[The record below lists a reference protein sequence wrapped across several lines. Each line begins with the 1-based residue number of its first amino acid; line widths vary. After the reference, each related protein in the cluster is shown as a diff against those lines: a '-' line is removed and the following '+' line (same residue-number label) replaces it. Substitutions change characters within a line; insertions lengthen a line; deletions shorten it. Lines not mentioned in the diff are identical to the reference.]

1 MATEAAE
8 TDNSFRFSQGCV
20 ATPHHLGSA
29 AGARVL
35 ANGGNA
41 VDAAVAANLVLAV
54 VTPYHCGVGGDL
66 VAVVHHGSTSAV
78 TSIGA
83 APSGAT
89 IDAITAAIAAG
100 HGSDLTRPYRHGMPA
115 AGALPVTVPGA
126 VAGWFHLLEKFGS
139 QSFGTVAAEAIR
151 LARDGFLVSP
161 HGAAH
166 VEASRAL
173 LGHRRDWVAMFGDM
187 RAGQRFV
194 QHDLAASLTALA
206 EDGPDA
212 FYNGAIGQR
221 IVETLGAQGST
232 MSIDDFA
239 AHNVTQPT
247 LIEGSF
253 RGRRV
258 VELPPPSQGITALTA
273 LGILD
278 RFEPSGDLIQA
289 SHLAIE
295 ASRAAFVER
304 ERHLADVGRS
314 AVATGPD
321 AADLDELAATI
332 DPERAA
338 PDRIASAMQGGTAY
352 FAAAD
357 NDGLA
362 ISLSQSNFMAF
373 GSGVAV
379 EGTGIGL
386 HNRGAHFTLEHDHP
400 NAIAPGKRPLHTLI
414 PAMVFDGDRLEYVI
428 GTMGGDAQVVI
439 QVQLLASLID
449 RGMDVRSAVEE
460 PRWLVELGA
469 DVIQVE
475 GLTDRAVVDAWTNLG
490 HRTEWIADRD
500 HRAGHAQIIQVFN
513 DGFAAAADPRAEGF
527 AAGW

>member
-1 MATEAAE
+1 M
-8 TDNSFRFSQGCV
+8 TDDALRFTRGCV

-35 ANGGNA
+35 ASGGNA

-66 VAVVHHGSTSAV
+66 VAIVHDGATSAV

-83 APSGAT
+83 APQGAT
-89 IDAITAAIAAG
+89 AGAIEAAIAAG
-100 HGSDLTRPYRHGMPA
+100 HGSNRSQPHRNGMPA
-115 AGALPVTVPGA
+115 DGALPVTVPGA
-126 VAGWFHLLEKFGS
+126 VAGWFHLLEQFGS
-139 QSFGTVAAEAIR
+139 QSFGTVATEAIR
-151 LARDGFLVSP
+151 IAEDGFVVSP

-166 VEASRAL
+166 VEASRQF
-173 LGHRRDWVAMFGDM
+173 LGHRDDWVGMFGAMMPD
-187 RAGQRFV
+187 RRFV
-194 QHDLAASLTALA
+194 QPDLAASLKTLA
-206 EDGPDA
+206 NDGPNA
-212 FYNGAIGQR
+212 FYRGSIGHR
-221 IVETLGAQGST
+221 IVEVLGEQGST
-232 MSIDDFA
+232 MSMDDLT
-239 AHNVTQPT
+239 AHEVLQPT
-247 LIEGSF
+247 PIEGTF

-258 VELPPPSQGITALTA
+258 VELPPPSQGVTALTA

-278 RFEPSGDLIQA
+278 RFDPTDDRILA

-295 ASRAAFVER
+295 ASRAAYAER
-304 ERHLADVGRS
+304 ELHLADLGRGLMP
-314 AVATGPD
+314 AGHTATS
-321 AADLDELAATI
+321 LDEIAATI
-332 DPERAA
+332 DPERAV
-338 PDRIASAMQGGTAY
+338 PDRIASAMQGGTVY

-357 NDGLA
+357 ADGLS
-362 ISLSQSNFMAF
+362 ISLSQSNFKAF

-386 HNRGAHFTLEHDHP
+386 HNRGAHFTLEHGHP
-400 NAIAPGKRPLHTLI
+400 NAIAPGKRPMHTLI
-414 PAMVFDGDRLEYVI
+414 PAMVFDGDRLDYII

-449 RGMDVRSAVEE
+449 RGLDVRSAVEE
-460 PRWLVELGA
+460 PRWLIELGA
-469 DVIQVE
+469 DVVQVE
-475 GLTDRAVVDAWTNLG
+475 GLADHAVVDAWATLG

-500 HRAGHAQIIQVFN
+500 HRAGHAQIIQVLD